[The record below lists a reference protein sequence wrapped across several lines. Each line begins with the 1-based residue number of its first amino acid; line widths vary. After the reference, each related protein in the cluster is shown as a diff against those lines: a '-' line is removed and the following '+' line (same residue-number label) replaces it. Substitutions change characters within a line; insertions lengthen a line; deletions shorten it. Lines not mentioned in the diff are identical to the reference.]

1 MIQLIVMDVDGT
13 LTDGSVYYN
22 EAGIETK
29 KFSVKDGA
37 GIVAAQAVGIPCMI
51 LTGRESWA
59 VKRRAEDL
67 RIQYV
72 YQGIKDKA
80 GFLQEFLQ
88 DRKIDANTILF
99 IGDDFNDMKAMR
111 MAGMVG
117 CPADAAA
124 EVRKLADYISD
135 SKGGYG
141 AFRDII
147 FHYLRAEGKYEAA
160 IEGAFGGI

>member
-1 MIQLIVMDVDGT
+1 MIKLIVMDVDGT
-13 LTDGSVYYN
+13 LTDGSIYYN

-37 GIVAAQAVGIPCMI
+37 GIVAAQAAGIPCMI

-59 VKRRAEDL
+59 VKKRAEDL

-80 GFLQEFLQ
+80 AFLLDFLHS
-88 DRKIDANTILF
+88 RGIDAGSMLF
-99 IGDDFNDMKAMR
+99 IGDDFNDMKAMD
-111 MAGMVG
+111 MAGLAG
-117 CPADAAA
+117 CPADAAE
-124 EVRKLADYISD
+124 EVRKLADYVSE
-135 SKGGYG
+135 SKGGCG
-141 AFRDII
+141 AVRDII